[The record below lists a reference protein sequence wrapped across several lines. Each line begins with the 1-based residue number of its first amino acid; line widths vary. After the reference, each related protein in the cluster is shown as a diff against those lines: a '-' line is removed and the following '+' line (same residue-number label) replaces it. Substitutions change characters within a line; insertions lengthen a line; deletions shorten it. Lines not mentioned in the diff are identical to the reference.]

1 MTQNNT
7 QSIRQGRVAARTA
20 RLEKPREPRLG
31 KIKLGFQVHKCR
43 GCNKTHKLSI
53 ETCPD
58 CGGSNWSHGYPQK
71 TNHYVF
77 YDDGGIGAK
86 VHGNTPT
93 VLPFTFKST
102 PVECV
107 MVRREC
113 YQGGKLYCCCP
124 LTANPA
130 TGDYTNPGIAYWTGN
145 EIKCDPETCP
155 LSVGGEV
162 TIGGKSRTID
172 PTRPQCGESVTIRI
186 WLPDCEGFDSYEHKS
201 GSIETIN
208 NVQSAVKTLTG
219 MMNQVGG
226 YLPLRLELKLKKV
239 AKQYPDENG
248 NMKRAEF
255 YASVIHFPFSIVDL
269 QEKSRAGTLQL
280 DNVMYSLPTGLNRK
294 AIKMLPGPTQGNYD
308 DLIDGPRQVNGATES
323 RQNTHGNAGTPVS
336 DLVGQPVP
344 KTTQTRTEPT
354 RTQIDNFR
362 ATLNALSD
370 GMSKLDKTALKMEI
384 NKTWGIELVKN
395 KLNAKSIS
403 TARMENVLGW
413 MNSKIAHKQ
422 KMSGDTGDADLEP
435 EVDET
440 GLFKGDESDDN

>member
-1 MTQNNT
+1 MTNNVHDNRRG
-7 QSIRQGRVAARTA
+7 QVAARAA
-20 RLEKPREPRLG
+20 RLIKPREPRMG
-31 KIKLGFQVHKCR
+31 KIKLGYQVHKCR
-43 GCNKTHKLSI
+43 GCGKTHKLSI

-58 CGGSNWSHGYPQK
+58 CGKANWSNGYPQK
-71 TNHYVF
+71 SNHYVF

-93 VLPFTFKST
+93 VLPFTFKAS

-130 TGDYTNPGIAYWTGN
+130 TGDYTNPGIAYRTGQ

-226 YLPLRLELKLKKV
+226 YLPLRLELKLKKCS
-239 AKQYPDENG
+239 KQYPDPLTGVPKTAN
-248 NMKRAEF
+248 F

-269 QEKSRAGTLQL
+269 QDRHRLGTLQSQ
-280 DNVMYSLPTGLNRK
+280 DIMYSLPDAFGKPTNR
-294 AIKMLPGPTQGNYD
+294 MLPEPTEGNYD
-308 DLIDGPRQVNGATES
+308 ELIDGPRQVNGTTES
-323 RQNTHGNAGTPVS
+323 RESTRGNAGTPVS
-336 DLVGQPVP
+336 DLAGQSVP
-344 KTTQTRTEPT
+344 KTTQTHTEPT
-354 RTQIDNFR
+354 RTQIDKFT
-362 ATLNALSD
+362 AAFHILAD
-370 GMSKLDKTALKMEI
+370 GMNKADKTALKKEI
-384 NKTWGIELVKN
+384 NKTWGIVLVKN
-395 KLNAKSIS
+395 KFDLKSIS
-403 TARMENVLGW
+403 TARMEDVLGW

-422 KMSGDTGDADLEP
+422 KMSGDTGDVDLEP
-435 EVDET
+435 EVDQS
-440 GLFKGDESDDN
+440 GLFKEKSD

>member
-1 MTQNNT
+1 MTNNVHDNRRG
-7 QSIRQGRVAARTA
+7 QVAARAA
-20 RLEKPREPRLG
+20 RLIKPREPRMG
-31 KIKLGFQVHKCR
+31 KIKLGYQVHKCR
-43 GCNKTHKLSI
+43 GCGKTHKLSI

-58 CGGSNWSHGYPQK
+58 CGKANWSNGYPQK
-71 TNHYVF
+71 SNHYVF

-86 VHGNTPT
+86 VHGNSPT
-93 VLPFTFKST
+93 VLPFTFKAS

-124 LTANPA
+124 LTANPS
-130 TGDYTNPGIAYWTGN
+130 TGDYTNPGIAYRTGQ

-155 LSVGGEV
+155 LSVGGKV

-239 AKQYPDENG
+239 TKQYPDEQG
-248 NMKRAEF
+248 NMKTAKF
-255 YASVIHFPFSIVDL
+255 YASVIHFPFSIVEL
-269 QEKSRAGTLQL
+269 QDQSRAGTLQL
-280 DNVMYSLPTGLNRK
+280 DKVMYSLPTGLNTK
-294 AIKMLPGPTQGNYD
+294 AIKMLPEPTEGNYD
-308 DLIDGPRQVNGATES
+308 DLIDGPRQVNGTINGSQDA
-323 RQNTHGNAGTPVS
+323 QNGAGTPIS
-336 DLVGQPVP
+336 DLATQSMP
-344 KTTQTRTEPT
+344 KTVQTHTEPT

-362 ATLNALSD
+362 AAYNVLTD
-370 GMSKLDKTALKMEI
+370 GMSKADKTVLKKEI
-384 NKTWGIELVKN
+384 NKTWNIELVKN
-395 KLNAKSIS
+395 KFDLKSIS
-403 TARMENVLGW
+403 TTRMENVLDW
-413 MNSKIAHKQ
+413 LNSKIKHGQ
-422 KMSGDTGDADLEP
+422 TTNGDTQ
-435 EVDET
+435 
-440 GLFKGDESDDN
+440 LFPKERRNE